1 MSKKGLQEAQDIVMN
16 PDKAVEADNPVA
28 ESPKAAN
35 VARRRALIAGL
46 AAAPAVLSLM
56 NRSAWA
62 QTTASCNLVNSFV
75 NANYQWQSP
84 RPSNDN
90 GQRAFTDAEYA
101 ACGKQ
106 PPNPS

>member
-1 MSKKGLQEAQDIVMN
+1 MSKKRLQEPRDIRME
-16 PDKAVEADNPVA
+16 PDKAVEADNSNA
-28 ESPKAAN
+28 EVPKAAK

-46 AAAPAVLSLM
+46 AAAPVVLSLM

-62 QTTASCNLVNSFV
+62 QTASCNLVNSFV

-90 GQRAFTDAEYA
+90 GQRAFTDAEYV